1 MIINKMLLNDAYH
14 ISKWK
19 YDEPYTLYNFD
30 DSPEDI
36 QELMD
41 GSYFRV
47 QLNNELIGFLCFGYN
62 AQVPDGRAAGLYND
76 NGKNFID
83 FGLGMKPDLCGHGN
97 GLSFVQAG
105 LEFAIKRF
113 KPKFVR
119 LSVATF
125 NIRAISVYSRIG
137 FSKEQTFFNNETEF
151 LIMKYEV

>member
-1 MIINKMLLNDAYH
+1 MIINKMLLNETYH

-41 GSYFRV
+41 GSYFTV

-62 AQVPDGRAAGLYND
+62 AQVPGGRAVGLYKD
-76 NGKNFID
+76 TGEKSID
-83 FGLGMKPDLCGHGN
+83 FGLGMKPELCGQGN

-105 LEFAIKRF
+105 LDFAIIRF

-125 NIRAISVYSRIG
+125 NRRAISVYSRIG
-137 FSKEQTFFNNETEF
+137 FSKEQTFLNDETEF
-151 LIMKYEV
+151 LIMKYVV